1 MFIVEIYD
9 DSVDDKHPIALIP
22 IPSHHWLSP
31 NRAGSAKL
39 NNVQVLWKILT
50 IHAPALHH
58 LKGAGV
64 RNFKHL
70 VDFHHDLLCYDI
82 ANLALLELDDFVGS

>member
-1 MFIVEIYD
+1 MIIHESCRWLELRAEGLTNGDIFDVQKAQMFIVEIYD

-39 NNVQVLWKILT
+39 NNV
-50 IHAPALHH
+50 
-58 LKGAGV
+58 
-64 RNFKHL
+64 
-70 VDFHHDLLCYDI
+70 
-82 ANLALLELDDFVGS
+82 